1 MKVILMSLLRT
12 CALVLCFCF
21 CFTCVVS
28 APSLA
33 AVTVNQ
39 RAIDEL
45 KAGKTK
51 VAHAS
56 WWGFD
61 PEDATAALQTAISS
75 GAKKV
80 IVEKMSSPWIVK
92 PIQLASDQEIVF
104 QQGVVILAKKGE
116 FKSRTA
122 SLLNASLK
130 QNIRLTGPGAVL
142 QMRKADYDAAP
153 YEKAEWRN
161 GLSLR
166 SCSNVVI
173 TGLTIKET
181 GGDGIYLGVAKR
193 GVPNRKITI
202 RNVIFEQNYRQGVSV
217 ISAEDLLIEDSVFK
231 ETSGTPPMAGID
243 FEPNHPSE
251 CLINCVLRN
260 CVAENNQGG
269 GYLLYLPNL
278 NRDSKPISIRF
289 ENCTSTGKRRALS
302 LTTGNKSP
310 GSVTGSIEFV
320 NCTFASTEQIPV
332 IIQDKPADVCPVLF
346 KACTIS
352 GPATDDTAIPAI
364 RFAARAG
371 AVGKIGGVTFEQCIV
386 KSPVKRPVMSFH
398 DASYLSAVAKIK
410 GTLRVEQGKQ
420 MEDLTLN
427 PALIARWMPSSPA
440 GDITPYKTD
449 VEKLEPLDVSVPFQ
463 PGERRSVRQRKLS
476 HYLLYA
482 KQGDQVAVQLSYQK
496 LGRYTGDKMHVKVV
510 APSGKTI
517 PVASVPF
524 QESATCEFKA
534 PETGVYQL
542 NCDPGPNY
550 MRVDA
555 SSHRLCL
562 ASDGAPIRLMASTGD
577 YYFYVPAGV
586 EKWAVGVFG
595 EGAGERVSAKL
606 YNPSGKQVWSE
617 QNVAKPT
624 LFTRT
629 RPQNSPGELWRLVL
643 SRPTQGG
650 FEDHYVQLVGIP
662 AVLALTPGE
671 MLVPESQE

>member
-1 MKVILMSLLRT
+1 MSLLRT
-12 CALVLCFCF
+12 GALVLCFCF
-21 CFTCVVS
+21 TCIAS
-28 APSLA
+28 APSIA

-39 RAIDEL
+39 RVIDDL
-45 KAGKTK
+45 KAGKTET
-51 VAHAS
+51 AHAS

-61 PEDATAALQTAISS
+61 PEDATAALQAAINS

-80 IVEKMSSPWIVK
+80 IVEKRTSPWIVK

-104 QQGVVILAKKGE
+104 QPGVVILAKKGE
-116 FKSRTA
+116 FQSRTA

-193 GVPNRKITI
+193 GVTNRKITI
-202 RNVIFEQNYRQGVSV
+202 RNVIFERNYRQGVSV

-243 FEPNHPSE
+243 FEPNHSSE
-251 CLINCVLRN
+251 CLVNCVLRN

-302 LTTGNKSP
+302 LTTRNKSP

-320 NCTFASTEQIPV
+320 NCTFESTEQTPV
-332 IIQDKPADVCPVLF
+332 TIQDKPADACPVLF
-346 KACTIS
+346 KECTIS
-352 GPATDDTAIPAI
+352 GPETKDAAIPAI
-364 RFAARAG
+364 QLAARAG
-371 AVGKIGGVTFEQCIV
+371 VAGKIGGVTFENCVV

-398 DASYLSAVAKIK
+398 DASYLSAVSGVT
-410 GTLRVEQGKQ
+410 GTLQVEQGKQ
-420 MEDLTLN
+420 TEDVTLN
-427 PALIARWMPSSPA
+427 PALIAKWMPSSPA

-449 VEKLEPLDVSVPFQ
+449 FNRLQPLDTSASFE
-463 PGERRSVRQRKLS
+463 PGQRRRVRQRKQS
-476 HYLLYA
+476 QYLLYA
-482 KQGDQVAVQLSYQK
+482 KQGDEVAVQFSFHK
-496 LGRYTGDKMHVKVV
+496 LARYTGDKMPVTVV

-517 PVASVPF
+517 PVAAVPF
-524 QESATCEFKA
+524 QQSETCKFRA
-534 PETGVYQL
+534 PETGIYQFR
-542 NCDPGPNY
+542 CDPGANFVT
-550 MRVDA
+550 VDA

-606 YNPSGKQVWSE
+606 FDPSGKQVWSE
-617 QNVAKPT
+617 QNVAQPT

-643 SRPTQGG
+643 ARPTQGG

-671 MLVPESQE
+671 MLVPGEKTQK